1 MAADFLFVL
10 SGDLVPQWTRRVFHY
25 YTTDLHCRVI
35 TAGCYETDSDNH
47 LLLQNQKLI
56 GGSRKP
62 AVKVYITVDWWLEPT
77 LICHCRFV
85 ALADNDVVL
94 SLAIDLSWQ

>member
-1 MAADFLFVL
+1 MDFSFVL

-25 YTTDLHCRVI
+25 YTTNLHCGVI
-35 TAGCYETDSDNH
+35 SAGCYETDNDNH

-62 AVKVYITVDWWLEPT
+62 IVKVYITVNWWLEPT
-77 LICHCRFV
+77 LICYCWFV

-94 SLAIDLSWQ
+94 SLLAIGLSWQC

>member
-1 MAADFLFVL
+1 MDFSFVL
-10 SGDLVPQWTRRVFHY
+10 SGDLVPQWTRRVLNY
-25 YTTDLHCRVI
+25 YTTDLRCRVI

-56 GGSRKP
+56 GGFRKP

-77 LICHCRFV
+77 LICYCRFV

-94 SLAIDLSWQ
+94 SLLAICLSWQ